1 MTVVHKYSVGVSIWI
16 SNELIMLI
24 YILHCVFLEYGEQGR
39 VVVASIANTAAK
51 DRALFCKVYVE
62 LDNANHAAA

>member
-1 MTVVHKYSVGVSIWI
+1 
-16 SNELIMLI
+16 MLI